1 MIPAA
6 PFKAGHTLPRGSG
19 FGGSVRLADDLSGPQ
34 SGDSVTLSQLW
45 NWSDFRFDGDAQY
58 GDNRIPGIQQNVLRT
73 VIRYARADGVY
84 VAPALD
90 WVQIGRAWCRERVCQ
105 YV

>member
-1 MIPAA
+1 MLQFTTNSSIPAST
-6 PFKAGHTLPRGSG
+6 FNAGHTIHQGIE

-58 GDNRIPGIQQNVLRT
+58 GDNRIPGIPQNVLRT
-73 VIRYARADGVY
+73 VIKSEEQTSELQSLMRISYAVFC
-84 VAPALD
+84 LKK
-90 WVQIGRAWCRERVCQ
+90 
-105 YV
+105 